1 MHTDTYKHLQTQA
14 ERAEQ
19 KNYAN
24 SWSYAKPLKRE
35 AYAQNSSA

>member
-1 MHTDTYKHLQTQA
+1 MHTDIYEHLETQA

-24 SWSYAKPLKRE
+24 SWPYATPVKTE
-35 AYAQNSSA
+35 ANAQNSSA